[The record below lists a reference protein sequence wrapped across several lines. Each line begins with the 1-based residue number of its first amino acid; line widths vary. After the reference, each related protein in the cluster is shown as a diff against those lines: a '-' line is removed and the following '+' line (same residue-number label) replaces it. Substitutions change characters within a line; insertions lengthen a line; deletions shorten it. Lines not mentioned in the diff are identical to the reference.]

1 MDRNLDAFL
10 DSWPGFQ
17 EGILITIYLTLGG
30 AALAFVMALVLG
42 VAAGSRLIVL
52 RGIARTIIEFLRGTS
67 LLVQLFWLFF
77 VLPLLGYELDP
88 LFCGILAL
96 GLNYGAYAAEVVRGA
111 LAAVPAAQTEAAIAL
126 NLSTWQRLY
135 RVTFPQAWVQMIP
148 PLNNLL
154 IQLLKGSAL
163 ASFILLHDLTFQIG
177 ELRKTTGDTLFAFG
191 IGLILYFVIA
201 YVLTLFMNL
210 LEFLAKARLGTG
222 PTLKGLLSLRPERV
236 DDAVGVDR

>member
-10 DSWPGFQ
+10 ESWPGFQ

-52 RGIARTIIEFLRGTS
+52 RGIARTIIEFFRGTS

-135 RVTFPQAWVQMIP
+135 KVTFPQAWVQMIP